1 MSIPSVGGQPPR
13 TSMASSMTNAA
24 VRECLH
30 PSVNSFLDSI
40 YSPEPGFFYWVNDI
54 SMEVVDEIFP
64 DEDSNL
70 DILEILSI
78 PRDALL
84 FTDIDL
90 DAESILE
97 CCIRSVLTRAKTP
110 RFKAIAPGLEVP
122 HDTVAFTSR

>member
-13 TSMASSMTNAA
+13 TSMASSMTNA
-24 VRECLH
+24 VRGYTTTC
-30 PSVNSFLDSI
+30 
-40 YSPEPGFFYWVNDI
+40 FFYWVNDI